1 MTSMVAVCA
10 ILCRRVVQPPMATV
24 CSGETPYRLR
34 SPIVLLVPSMF
45 VVAPASSALCL
56 SRCVEN
62 DSTIFACP
70 CLDHKS
76 QALRQRQTKN
86 VFCNVFHRCC
96 GSLVKAQASARVH
109 VPRAPHFVAVRTK
122 ESKTYVQ
129 VFLERESLDMC
140 STDNPP

>member
-10 ILCRRVVQPPMATV
+10 ILCRRVVQPLMATV
-24 CSGETPYRLR
+24 WSGETPYRLR

-56 SRCVEN
+56 SRRVEN

-76 QALRQRQTKN
+76 RLSDSDRQKMCF
-86 VFCNVFHRCC
+86 VMF
-96 GSLVKAQASARVH
+96 SI
-109 VPRAPHFVAVRTK
+109 VAVVR
-122 ESKTYVQ
+122 
-129 VFLERESLDMC
+129 L
-140 STDNPP
+140 